1 MTRDFEEYVA
11 VAWPRLLRSA
21 WLLTGD
27 WHRAEDLVQ
36 TVLARA
42 YGRWSRIRAGT
53 PDAYLRA
60 MLATTYLSWWRRK
73 WRGEIP
79 YGELPER
86 PGQDR
91 NHDVELRHSV
101 GAALARLPD
110 RQRAVLMLRYHGDLT
125 EAATADALGIS
136 VGTVKSYTARAL
148 ATLRAD
154 DRLRAIVTRGGPP
167 VTRDDTARLLDA
179 AVPPIPVELR
189 LPPYGEIRQRVKRRR
204 QLAIAGCG
212 IADGVVL
219 VAVSLV
225 VAPSPRPSIVVG
237 SSPTGT
243 DEAAPS
249 PTPPPSPAALNEP
262 PAELPANPVP
272 SWRVA
277 LVRRSGTDITIYV
290 NPPARCWIYANP
302 TVSVNEAPRS

>member
-11 VAWPRLLRSA
+11 IAWPRLLRSA

-79 YGELPER
+79 YGELPEQ

-154 DRLRAIVTRGGPP
+154 DRLRAIVT
-167 VTRDDTARLLDA
+167 
-179 AVPPIPVELR
+179 E
-189 LPPYGEIRQRVKRRR
+189 
-204 QLAIAGCG
+204 
-212 IADGVVL
+212 
-219 VAVSLV
+219 
-225 VAPSPRPSIVVG
+225 
-237 SSPTGT
+237 
-243 DEAAPS
+243 EAHP
-249 PTPPPSPAALNEP
+249 
-262 PAELPANPVP
+262 
-272 SWRVA
+272 
-277 LVRRSGTDITIYV
+277 
-290 NPPARCWIYANP
+290 
-302 TVSVNEAPRS
+302 

>member
-11 VAWPRLLRSA
+11 IAWPRLLRSA

-79 YGELPER
+79 FGELPER

-154 DRLRAIVTRGGPP
+154 DRLRAIVT
-167 VTRDDTARLLDA
+167 
-179 AVPPIPVELR
+179 E
-189 LPPYGEIRQRVKRRR
+189 
-204 QLAIAGCG
+204 
-212 IADGVVL
+212 
-219 VAVSLV
+219 
-225 VAPSPRPSIVVG
+225 
-237 SSPTGT
+237 
-243 DEAAPS
+243 EAHP
-249 PTPPPSPAALNEP
+249 
-262 PAELPANPVP
+262 
-272 SWRVA
+272 
-277 LVRRSGTDITIYV
+277 
-290 NPPARCWIYANP
+290 
-302 TVSVNEAPRS
+302 